1 MSAGREKLEQQ
12 ANRLRDELATAEAV
26 VADIKTRLAKIEAK
40 LTGEPPP
47 QTGLDMLWAAAL
59 PIARTRSSKI
69 QCRTEWLRIPVSAR
83 PPVRT
88 VIEALKVWNRCE
100 EWKKDGNAFVP
111 ALHRWIKN
119 RQWEN
124 LPESSRHDPMAR
136 YRNAEPAPL
145 PEPTDEDRAALRD
158 FLKLPPKSAVFGRQE
173 SPPAGS

>member
-1 MSAGREKLEQQ
+1 MSAASDKLEQQ
-12 ANRLRDELATAEAV
+12 ANRLRDELASAEAV
-26 VADIKTRLAKIEAK
+26 VADIKTRLAKIESK

-69 QCRTEWLRIPVSAR
+69 QCRTEWLRIPISAR
-83 PPVRT
+83 PPVKE
-88 VIEALKVWNRCE
+88 VLAALKTWNRCE

-124 LPESSRHDPMAR
+124 LPESSRHDPLAR
-136 YRNAEPAPL
+136 YRRPEAAPPPPPTAE
-145 PEPTDEDRAALRD
+145 DQAALRE
-158 FLKLPPKSAVFGRQE
+158 FLLLPPKQQLSRHQ
-173 SPPAGS
+173 

>member
-1 MSAGREKLEQQ
+1 MSAASDKLERQ
-12 ANRLRDELATAEAV
+12 AARLRDELATAEAV
-26 VADIKTRLAKIEAK
+26 VADIKTRLARIEAK

-59 PIARTRSSKI
+59 PIARNRSSKI
-69 QCRTEWLRIPVSAR
+69 QCRTEWLRIPLSAR

-88 VIEALKVWNRCE
+88 VIEALKIWNRCE

-124 LPESSRHDPMAR
+124 LPESSRFDPLSR
-136 YRNAEPAPL
+136 YRKAEPAPQAQ
-145 PEPTDEDRAALRD
+145 PSAEDQASLRE
-158 FLKLPPKSAVFGRQE
+158 FLATPIKQFLSQRD
-173 SPPAGS
+173 

>member
-1 MSAGREKLEQQ
+1 MSAGRDKLESQ
-12 ANRLRDELATAEAV
+12 AARLRDELATAEAIV
-26 VADIKTRLAKIEAK
+26 SDIKTRLAKIEAK
-40 LTGEPPP
+40 LTGEPAP

-88 VIEALKVWNRCE
+88 VIDALKIWNRCE

-111 ALHRWIKN
+111 ALHRWLKN

-124 LPESSRHDPMAR
+124 LPESSKPDPSAR
-136 YRNAEPAPL
+136 YRTAQPTAPAPL
-145 PEPTDEDRAALRD
+145 TDEDQEALRE
-158 FLKLPPKSAVFGRQE
+158 FLKLPSKRIISG
-173 SPPAGS
+173 PA